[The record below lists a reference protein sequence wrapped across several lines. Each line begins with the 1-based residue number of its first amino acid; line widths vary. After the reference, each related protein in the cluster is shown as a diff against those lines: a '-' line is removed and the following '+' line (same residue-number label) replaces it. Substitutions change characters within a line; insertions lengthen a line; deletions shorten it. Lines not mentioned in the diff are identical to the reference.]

1 MAIKSVKVT
10 LNGQSYDLTY
20 NSTTKKYEATITA
33 PGTTSWGQN
42 NHVFPLTFT
51 ATDVAGNVKTDTS
64 KTIRVKETVK
74 PTTAIT
80 APTSGST
87 VVTNKPAITVQFRD
101 AGSGVLKSSI
111 VLKVDNTAVSAADY
125 TLTDVSGGVDL
136 SYTPKTALTDG
147 SHTITA
153 SCSDNDGNTSTA
165 VSVTYKQDTTPPAL
179 TVNQPTTPTNK
190 AACTISGTTS
200 DATSSPVTV
209 KITLNGT
216 DQGAITVDAS
226 GNFSK
231 ALTLREGS
239 NTIIVRSTDAAGKY
253 SEITRTVVLDTVAPV
268 FGAISVTP
276 DPVNTGGTIT
286 ITVEVTDA

>member
-1 MAIKSVKVT
+1 MAIKTVKMT
-10 LNGQSYDLTY
+10 FAGQQFDLTY
-20 NSTTKKYEATITA
+20 NATTKKYEATVTA
-33 PGTTSWGQN
+33 PSATSWGQE
-42 NHVFPLTFT
+42 NHVYPLTFT
-51 ATDVAGNVKTDTS
+51 ATDIAGNTKTDTS

-74 PTTAIT
+74 PTAAIT
-80 APTSGST
+80 APTNEST
-87 VVTNKPAITVQFRD
+87 VVTNKPAITAQFRD

-111 VLKVDNTAVSAADY
+111 VLKVDNVAVPANDY
-125 TLTDVSGGVDL
+125 TLTDVTGGVNL

-147 SHTITA
+147 NHTITA
-153 SCSDNDGNTSTA
+153 SCSDNDGNASTTA
-165 VSVTYKQDTTPPAL
+165 SVTYKQDTTPPAL

-190 AACTISGTTS
+190 SACTISGTTS

-239 NTIIVRSTDAAGKY
+239 NTIVVRATDAAGKY
-253 SEITRTVVLDTVAPV
+253 SEVTRTVVLDTVAPV
-268 FGAISVTP
+268 FGAITISP

>member
-1 MAIKSVKVT
+1 MQRLK
-10 LNGQSYDLTY
+10 N
-20 NSTTKKYEATITA
+20 TKRRSRA
-33 PGTTSWGQN
+33 PSTTSWSQS

-51 ATDVAGNVKTDTS
+51 ATDVAGNTKTDTS

-74 PTTAIT
+74 PTAAIT
-80 APTSGST
+80 APTNGST
-87 VVTNKPAITVQFRD
+87 VVTNKPAITAQFRD
-101 AGSGVLKSSI
+101 AGSGILKSSI
-111 VLKVDNTAVSAADY
+111 VLKVDNIAVPAADC

-153 SCSDNDGNTSTA
+153 SCSDNDDNTSTT

-179 TVNQPTTPTNK
+179 TVNQPTSPTNQ

-216 DQGAITVDAS
+216 DQGAVTVDAS

-239 NTIIVRSTDAAGKY
+239 NAIVVRSTDAAGKY

-268 FGAISVTP
+268 FGAITVTP
-276 DPVNTGGTIT
+276 DPVNTGGSIT

>member
-1 MAIKSVKVT
+1 MRQ
-10 LNGQSYDLTY
+10 QSQHPAQRHGG
-20 NSTTKKYEATITA
+20 EE
-33 PGTTSWGQN
+33 
-42 NHVFPLTFT
+42 NHVYPLTFT
-51 ATDVAGNVKTDTS
+51 ATDVAGNTKSDTS

-74 PTTAIT
+74 PTAAVT
-80 APTSGST
+80 APTNGST

-111 VLKVDNTAVSAADY
+111 VLKVDNTAVAAADY
-125 TLTDVSGGVDL
+125 TLTDVSGGVNL

-153 SCSDNDGNTSTA
+153 SCSDNDGNASTTA
-165 VSVTYKQDTTPPAL
+165 SVTYKQDTTPPEL
-179 TVNQPTTPTNK
+179 TVSQPTTPTNK
-190 AACTISGTTS
+190 VACTITGKTS

-239 NTIIVRSTDAAGKY
+239 NSIVVRSTDAAGKY

-268 FGAISVTP
+268 FGVITVSP
-276 DPVNTGGTIT
+276 DPVSTGGTIT
-286 ITVEVTDA
+286 ISVEVTDA

>member
-1 MAIKSVKVT
+1 MA
-10 LNGQSYDLTY
+10 LNGQTYDLTY

-33 PGTTSWGQN
+33 PSATSWGQD
-42 NHVFPLTFT
+42 NHVYPLTFT
-51 ATDVAGNVKTDTS
+51 AVDVAGNTKSDTS

-74 PTTAIT
+74 PTAAIT
-80 APTSGST
+80 APTNGST
-87 VVTNKPAITVQFRD
+87 VITNKPTITAQFRD

-111 VLKVDNTAVSAADY
+111 VLKVDNTTVAAADY

-165 VSVTYKQDTTPPAL
+165 VSVTYKQDTTPPEL
-179 TVNQPTTPTNK
+179 TVSQPTTPTNK
-190 AACTISGTTS
+190 TACTITGKTS

-216 DQGAITVDAS
+216 DQGAITVDTS

-231 ALTLREGS
+231 ALTLKEGS
-239 NTIIVRSTDAAGKY
+239 NAIVVRSTDAAGKY
-253 SEITRTVVLDTVAPV
+253 SEVTRTVVLDTVAPV
-268 FGAISVTP
+268 FGAITVTP

>member
-1 MAIKSVKVT
+1 M
-10 LNGQSYDLTY
+10 
-20 NSTTKKYEATITA
+20 
-33 PGTTSWGQN
+33 
-42 NHVFPLTFT
+42 
-51 ATDVAGNVKTDTS
+51 
-64 KTIRVKETVK
+64 RVKETVK
-74 PTTAIT
+74 PTAAVT
-80 APTSGST
+80 APTNGST
-87 VVTNKPAITVQFRD
+87 VVTNKPLIAVQFRD

-111 VLKVDNTAVSAADY
+111 VLKIDNTAVAAADY
-125 TLTDVSGGVDL
+125 TLTDVSGGVNL

-147 SHTITA
+147 NHTITA
-153 SCSDNDGNTSTA
+153 SCSDNDGNASTTA
-165 VSVTYKQDTTPPAL
+165 SVTYKQDTTPPEL
-179 TVNQPTTPTNK
+179 TVSQPTTPTNK
-190 AACTISGTTS
+190 VACTITGKTS

-239 NTIIVRSTDAAGKY
+239 NSIVVRSTDAAGKY

-268 FGAISVTP
+268 FGTITVTP

-286 ITVEVTDA
+286 ISVEVTDA

>member
-20 NSTTKKYEATITA
+20 NSTSKKYEATITA
-33 PGTTSWGQN
+33 PSETSWGQN
-42 NHVFPLTFT
+42 NHVYPLTFT
-51 ATDVAGNVKTDTS
+51 AADVAGNTKSDTS

-74 PTTAIT
+74 PTAAIT
-80 APTSGST
+80 APTNGST
-87 VVTNKPAITVQFRD
+87 VVTNKPEIKAQFRD

-111 VLKVDNTAVSAADY
+111 VLKVDNTAVAAADY
-125 TLTDVSGGVDL
+125 TLTDVSGGVNL

-147 SHTITA
+147 NHTITA
-153 SCSDNDGNTSTA
+153 SCSDNDGNASTTA
-165 VSVTYKQDTTPPAL
+165 SVTYKQDTTPPAL

-190 AACTISGTTS
+190 SACTISGTTS

-239 NTIIVRSTDAAGKY
+239 NTIVVRATDAAGKY
-253 SEITRTVVLDTVAPV
+253 SEVTRTVVLDTVAPV
-268 FGAISVTP
+268 FGAITISP

>member
-1 MAIKSVKVT
+1 MAIKTVKVT

-20 NSTTKKYEATITA
+20 NATTKKYEATITA
-33 PGTTSWGQN
+33 PGTTSWGQS
-42 NHVFPLTFT
+42 NHVYPLTFT
-51 ATDVAGNVKTDTS
+51 ATDVAGNTKSDTS

-74 PTTAIT
+74 PTAAIT
-80 APTSGST
+80 APTNGST
-87 VVTNKPAITVQFRD
+87 VVTNKPTITAQFRD

-111 VLKVDNTAVSAADY
+111 VLKVDNTAVAAADY

-153 SCSDNDGNTSTA
+153 SCSDNDGNTSAA

-216 DQGAITVDAS
+216 DQGAITVDSS

-231 ALTLREGS
+231 QLTLKEGS
-239 NTIIVRSTDAAGKY
+239 NAIVVRSTDAAGKF
-253 SEITRTVVLDTVAPV
+253 SEVTRTVVLDTVAPV
-268 FGAISVTP
+268 FGAITVTP

-286 ITVEVTDA
+286 ITGEVTDA

>member
-1 MAIKSVKVT
+1 MAIKSVKVA
-10 LNGQSYDLTY
+10 LNGQTYDLTY

-33 PGTTSWGQN
+33 PSTTSWGQN
-42 NHVFPLTFT
+42 NHVYPLTFT
-51 ATDVAGNVKTDTS
+51 ATDVAGNTKSDAS

-74 PTTAIT
+74 PTAAIT
-80 APTSGST
+80 APTNGST

-111 VLKVDNTAVSAADY
+111 VLKVDNTAVAAADY

-153 SCSDNDGNTSTA
+153 SCSDNDGNTSTV

-179 TVNQPTTPTNK
+179 TVNQPATPTNK

-216 DQGAITVDAS
+216 DQGAITVDSS

-231 ALTLREGS
+231 QLTLKEGS
-239 NTIIVRSTDAAGKY
+239 NAIVVRSTDAAGKY

-268 FGAISVTP
+268 FGAITVTP

>member
-1 MAIKSVKVT
+1 MAIKSVKVA
-10 LNGQSYDLTY
+10 LNGQTYDLTY

-33 PGTTSWGQN
+33 PSATSWGQD
-42 NHVFPLTFT
+42 NHVYPLTFT
-51 ATDVAGNVKTDTS
+51 AVDVAGNTKSDTS

-74 PTTAIT
+74 PTAAIT
-80 APTSGST
+80 APTNGST
-87 VVTNKPAITVQFRD
+87 VITNKPTITAQFRD

-111 VLKVDNTAVSAADY
+111 VLKVDNTTVAAADY

-165 VSVTYKQDTTPPAL
+165 VSVTYKQDTTPPEL
-179 TVNQPTTPTNK
+179 TVSQPTTPTNK
-190 AACTISGTTS
+190 TACTITGKTS

-216 DQGAITVDAS
+216 DQGAITVDTS

-231 ALTLREGS
+231 ALTLKEGS
-239 NTIIVRSTDAAGKY
+239 NAIVVRSTDAAGKY
-253 SEITRTVVLDTVAPV
+253 SEVTRTVVLDTVAPV
-268 FGAISVTP
+268 FGAITVTP

>member
-1 MAIKSVKVT
+1 MAIKTVKAT
-10 LNGQSYDLTY
+10 LNGQVYDLTY
-20 NSTTKKYEATITA
+20 NATTKKYEATITA
-33 PGTTSWGQN
+33 PGITSWGLN
-42 NHVFPLTFT
+42 NHVYPITFT
-51 ATDVAGNVKTDTS
+51 ATDVAGNTKSDAS

-74 PTTAIT
+74 PTATIA

-87 VVTNKPAITVQFRD
+87 VITNKPAITAHFRD

-111 VLKVDNTAVSAADY
+111 VLKVDNTAVATTDY
-125 TLTDVSGGVDL
+125 TLTDVTGGVNL

-147 SHTITA
+147 NHTITA
-153 SCSDNDGNTSTA
+153 SCSDNDGNASTTA
-165 VSVTYKQDTTPPAL
+165 SVTYKQDTTPPAL
-179 TVNQPTTPTNK
+179 TVNQPATPTNK
-190 AACTISGTTS
+190 SACTISGTTS

-239 NTIIVRSTDAAGKY
+239 NAIVVRSTDAAGKY

-268 FGAISVTP
+268 FGAITVTP
-276 DPVNTGGTIT
+276 DPVSTGATIT

>member
-1 MAIKSVKVT
+1 MAIKTVKLT
-10 LNGQSYDLTY
+10 FAGQQFDLTY
-20 NSTTKKYEATITA
+20 NATTKKYEATITA
-33 PGTTSWGQN
+33 PSTTSWGEK
-42 NHVFPLTFT
+42 NHVYPLTFT
-51 ATDVAGNVKTDTS
+51 ATDIAGNSKSDTS

-74 PTTAIT
+74 PTASVT
-80 APTSGST
+80 APTNGST
-87 VVTNKPAITVQFRD
+87 VTTNKPAITAQLRD
-101 AGSGVLKSSI
+101 AGSGVAKSSI
-111 VLKVDNTAVSAADY
+111 VLKVDNVAVAAADY
-125 TLTDVSGGVDL
+125 TLTDVSGGVNL
-136 SYTPKTALTDG
+136 SYTPKAALTDG
-147 SHTITA
+147 SHTIA
-153 SCSDNDGNTSTA
+153 VSCRDNDGNASTVA
-165 VSVTYKQDTTPPAL
+165 SISYRQDTTPPAL

-190 AACTISGTTS
+190 AACAISGTTS

-239 NTIIVRSTDAAGKY
+239 NSIVVRSTDAAGKY

-268 FGAISVTP
+268 FGTITVTP

-286 ITVEVTDA
+286 VTVEVTDA

>member
-1 MAIKSVKVT
+1 MAIKTVKAT
-10 LNGQSYDLTY
+10 LNGQIYDLTY
-20 NSTTKKYEATITA
+20 NATTKKYEATITA
-33 PGTTSWGQN
+33 PSTTSWGLE
-42 NHVFPLTFT
+42 NHVYPITFT

-64 KTIRVKETVK
+64 KSIRVKETVK
-74 PTTAIT
+74 PTAMIA

-87 VVTNKPAITVQFRD
+87 VITNKPAITAQFRD

-111 VLKVDNTAVSAADY
+111 VLKVDNTAVATADY
-125 TLTDVSGGVDL
+125 TLTDVTGGVNL

-153 SCSDNDGNTSTA
+153 SCNDNDGNASTTA
-165 VSVTYKQDTTPPAL
+165 SVTYKQDTTPPAL

-216 DQGAITVDAS
+216 DQGTISVDAS

-239 NTIIVRSTDAAGKY
+239 NTIVVRSTDAAGKY
-253 SEITRTVVLDTVAPV
+253 SEVTRTVVLDTVAPV
-268 FGAISVTP
+268 FGTITVTP
-276 DPVNTGGTIT
+276 DPVNTGATIT

>member
-20 NSTTKKYEATITA
+20 NATTKKYEAAITA

-42 NHVFPLTFT
+42 NHVYSLTFT
-51 ATDVAGNVKTDTS
+51 ATDAAGNTKSDTS

-74 PTTAIT
+74 PTAAIT
-80 APTSGST
+80 APTNGSA
-87 VVTNKPAITVQFRD
+87 VVTNKPTITVQFRD

-111 VLKVDNTAVSAADY
+111 VLKVDNIAVAASDY
-125 TLTDVSGGVDL
+125 TLTDVTGGVDL
-136 SYTPKTALTDG
+136 SYTPNTALTDG

-179 TVNQPTTPTNK
+179 TVNQPATPTNK

-216 DQGAITVDAS
+216 DQGAITVDSS

-231 ALTLREGS
+231 ALTLKEGS
-239 NTIIVRSTDAAGKY
+239 NTILVRSTDAAGKF

-268 FGAISVTP
+268 FGAITVTP